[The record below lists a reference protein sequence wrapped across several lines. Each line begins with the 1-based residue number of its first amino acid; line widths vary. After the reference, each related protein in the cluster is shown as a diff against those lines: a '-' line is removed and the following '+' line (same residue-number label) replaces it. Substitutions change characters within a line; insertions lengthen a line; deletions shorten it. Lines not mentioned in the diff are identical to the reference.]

1 MGPVA
6 IFHEEGGGGYSLKL
20 NESKT
25 AITHFYFT
33 EISLMWATPETI
45 SIKD

>member
-6 IFHEEGGGGYSLKL
+6 IFHEGGGGGRGEEVL
-20 NESKT
+20 
-25 AITHFYFT
+25 THFYFT
-33 EISLMWATPETI
+33 EISLMLATPETI

>member
-6 IFHEEGGGGYSLKL
+6 IFHEGGGGGGVL
-20 NESKT
+20 
-25 AITHFYFT
+25 THFYFT
-33 EISLMWATPETI
+33 EISLMLATPETI

>member
-6 IFHEEGGGGYSLKL
+6 IFHEGGEGGGEVL
-20 NESKT
+20 
-25 AITHFYFT
+25 THFFFT